1 MYALMAPSVE
11 VEAGLEGATTA
22 SPFKLH
28 PRRNG
33 HTKLETRPPPVLMNL
48 DLQLRRLL
56 DAEALTARVRVRVR
70 VRMRVRASV
79 VLVCKYERERTSV
92 LARVCAEWLRIMIT
106 HSQKP

>member
-11 VEAGLEGATTA
+11 VEAGFEGATTA

-70 VRMRVRASV
+70 MRVRASV

>member
-11 VEAGLEGATTA
+11 VEAGFEGATTA

-70 VRMRVRASV
+70 VRASV

-92 LARVCAEWLRIMIT
+92 LARVCAERLRIMIT